1 MFLLAFA
8 EQVQLVPDGTMF
20 IHIAIILLMIFIL
33 NRTFFRPINRILESR
48 ERNKVGGSESQSLL
62 SEVAEKEAKYT
73 EAIREARSK
82 GYGLIE
88 QERAE
93 ALSIRQ
99 ERVSAAQDEAHRT
112 LTEEKQTTEARA
124 AIAAEAENLAEKI
137 SSNIL
142 RA

>member
-1 MFLLAFA
+1 
-8 EQVQLVPDGTMF
+8 
-20 IHIAIILLMIFIL
+20 
-33 NRTFFRPINRILESR
+33 
-48 ERNKVGGSESQSLL
+48 KVGGSESQSLL

-112 LTEEKQTTEARA
+112 LTEEMAGLEKQTTEARA